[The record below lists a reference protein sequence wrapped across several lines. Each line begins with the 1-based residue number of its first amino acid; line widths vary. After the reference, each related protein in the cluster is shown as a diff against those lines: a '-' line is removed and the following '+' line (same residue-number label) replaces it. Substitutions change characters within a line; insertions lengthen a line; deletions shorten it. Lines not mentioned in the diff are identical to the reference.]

1 MSASDP
7 VFVTGASGFIG
18 GKIAERLLSEGRRVR
33 ALARRPLPELEKL
46 GAEIVSGDIFDLTAL
61 RRGCE
66 GAGAVFHVAARVG
79 VWGPRDDFFKVN
91 VEGTRAIIGACLAV
105 GTPRLV
111 YTSSPSVVYNAG
123 DLRGVD
129 ETAPLCERAPSPYPT
144 SKAAAERLVSQA
156 NSPTLTTVSLRPH
169 LVWGTGDK
177 NLIPRVLESARSGR
191 LKIIGGGRNKVD
203 LTHITNVVDAHL
215 LAGQA
220 NASTIGGKAYFV
232 TNGEPVILWDWINGL
247 LRALGRPEIKKHVSL
262 GAASFAGGVME
273 SLWRLL
279 PLKGEP
285 PMTRFVAKEMATDHW
300 FDISAAKRDLGY
312 QPRVTV
318 AAGTAE
324 LIEQLKSEIRA

>member
-1 MSASDP
+1 MSAGDP
-7 VFVTGASGFIG
+7 VFITGASGFIG

-46 GAEIVSGDIFDLTAL
+46 GAEIVSGDLFDSSAL

-91 VEGTRAIIGACLAV
+91 VEGTRAVINVCLAA
-105 GTPRLV
+105 GTPRLI
-111 YTSSPSVVYNAG
+111 YTSSPSVVYNGG

-144 SKAAAERLVSQA
+144 SKAAAERLVSQT
-156 NSPTLTTVSLRPH
+156 NSTALTTVSLRPH
-169 LVWGTGDK
+169 LVWGPGDK
-177 NLIPRVLESARSGR
+177 NLIPRVLESARAGR
-191 LKIIGGGRNKVD
+191 LKIIGDGRNRVD

-215 LAGQA
+215 LAERA
-220 NASTIGGKAYFV
+220 AASTIGGKAYFV
-232 TNGEPVILWDWINGL
+232 TNGEPVILWDWINEL
-247 LRALGRPEIKKHVSL
+247 LRTLGHREIKKHVSL
-262 GAASFAGGVME
+262 GAASFAGGLME
-273 SLWRLL
+273 SLWRVL

-285 PMTRFVAKEMATDHW
+285 PMTRFIAREMATDHW

-312 QPRVTV
+312 EVRTSM
-318 AAGTAE
+318 ARGMSDCLETYRAE
-324 LIEQLKSEIRA
+324 L